1 MAGKTT
7 SVLKTYFAK
16 YAKPTATQFAEF
28 IDTLYEKAASVLPQ
42 DNNIFNLGSV
52 TKQWKDIYSSGEAFL
67 NEITAT
73 GLSTLSA
80 VKATVFYNTSC
91 SEIDASAAINI
102 DLSSNNIFMLTVD
115 SDTTITFTD
124 YKAGMFR
131 LIIRQDAVGG
141 HNVTMADTLKTGA
154 FGTAVSNVDI
164 VNITCDGGKVYGEI
178 VNNFRP

>member
-16 YAKPTATQFAEF
+16 YAKPTAAQFAEF

-42 DNNIFNLGSV
+42 DTNSFNLGSL

-67 NEITAT
+67 SKITAT

-80 VKATVFYNTSC
+80 VKATVFYNASC
-91 SEIDASAAINI
+91 SVIDASVAINI
-102 DLSSNNIFMLTVD
+102 DLSSNNIFAVTVD
-115 SDTTITFTD
+115 SDTAITFTNP
-124 YKAGMFR
+124 KAGIYK
-131 LIIRQDAVGG
+131 LILNQDAVGG
-141 HNVTMADTLKTGA
+141 HNVTMADIFKTGA
-154 FGTAVSNVDI
+154 FGTAASNVDI

-178 VNNFRP
+178 VNNFRA